1 MKLFE
6 LGSKPLAQKII
17 PPAILLIIL
26 AAAIVLPQMRLV
38 SILTGASMLMYIVLS
53 SAWNI
58 FSGPTGYVSL
68 ATSAFFG
75 LGVYMSAFFSNVLP
89 LWVLM
94 LLGAAAAFVLAV
106 IVGAIT
112 LRLRGVYFTI
122 FTFGLV
128 ELLRNVILWFE
139 LRNTGRRGRFVAGAS
154 VETVYYHLLVLLVI
168 LLVVAFII
176 KKSRFGKA
184 LVSIGE
190 SEDAAEH
197 VGISTTLVKLTAFAI
212 GSAFVGAVGAAMAT
226 RWTYIDPTI
235 AFDILLSFLPVL
247 MVILGGNRTIAGPVI
262 GAAVFV
268 YLQEILRATHYYKIF
283 IGAIMIVAILFLREG
298 IVGLL
303 LQALSNIRA
312 KLKGGASNANP

>member
-1 MKLFE
+1 MKLSE
-6 LGSKPLAQKII
+6 SSCKPLLQRIGI
-17 PPAILLIIL
+17 PVILFVIL
-26 AAAIVLPQMRLV
+26 AAAVLLPQLNV
-38 SILTGASMLMYIVLS
+38 ISVLTGTSMLMYIVLS

-58 FSGPTGYVSL
+58 FSGPAGYVSL

-75 LGVYMSAFFSNVLP
+75 LGVYMSAFYSDVLP
-89 LWVLM
+89 LPVLM
-94 LLGAAAAFVLAV
+94 LLGAVTSFVMAAV
-106 IVGAIT
+106 VGAIT

-128 ELLRNVILWFE
+128 ELLRNVILWLE
-139 LRNTGRRGRFVAGAS
+139 LRNTGRRGRFVTGYSA
-154 VETVYYHLLVLLVI
+154 ETVYYHLLVLLVI
-168 LLVVAFII
+168 LLIVSFII
-176 KKSRFGKA
+176 KKSRFGSA

-197 VGISTTLVKLTAFAI
+197 IGIKTTLVKLTAFSI

-235 AFDILLSFLPVL
+235 AFDVLLSFLPVL
-247 MVILGGNRTIAGPVI
+247 MVILGGSRTLAGPVI

-268 YLQEILRATHYYKIF
+268 YLQEILRSTPYYKIF

-298 IVGLL
+298 IVGLVQ
-303 LQALSNIRA
+303 QAFHNIRI
-312 KLKGGASNANP
+312 KLKGDASSANP